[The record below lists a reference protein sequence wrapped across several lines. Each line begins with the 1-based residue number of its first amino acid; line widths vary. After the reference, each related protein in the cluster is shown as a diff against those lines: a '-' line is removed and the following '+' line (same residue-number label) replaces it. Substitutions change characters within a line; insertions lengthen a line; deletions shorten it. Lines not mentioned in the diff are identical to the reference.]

1 MILILDLSFSH
12 LVFSATEQL
21 SCFLQTKDVSLQEAL
36 RQAAVAVRFF
46 ERNRS
51 DEAFCY
57 FYKQV
62 VEESKNFT
70 EPPTLP
76 RIRRP
81 PRRYDSDSDPHFH
94 QTPDDYYRQMYFE
107 VIDIIKSEIARRF
120 DQGSLGLLLDIES
133 TLLKAANFQQGQEH
147 ISMKDSVLQFYT
159 KDIDSKK
166 IDNAIKPNS

>member
-1 MILILDLSFSH
+1 MFSSNEGCFITRGTSSGRRSGK
-12 LVFSATEQL
+12 VFRTE
-21 SCFLQTKDVSLQEAL
+21 SIA
-36 RQAAVAVRFF
+36 
-46 ERNRS
+46 

-81 PRRYDSDSDPHFH
+81 PRRYDSDSDPHCH

-107 VIDIIKSEIARRF
+107 VIDVIKSEIARRF
-120 DQGSLGLLLDIES
+120 DQGSLGLQLDMRV
-133 TLLKAANFQQGQEH
+133 FC
-147 ISMKDSVLQFYT
+147 
-159 KDIDSKK
+159 
-166 IDNAIKPNS
+166 